1 MAQLHETL
9 YGKKLLEHDI
19 PEIAKQL
26 KRIAD
31 ALEVIKEIDSSVFE
45 KSFETAHEITKT
57 NS

>member
-19 PEIAKQL
+19 PEIVKQL

-31 ALEVIKEIDSSVFE
+31 ALEVIKEIDYDVYKKSCSE
-45 KSFETAHEITKT
+45 KTHEINK
-57 NS
+57 NL